1 MDLSQLEEYKEI
13 FQVIEECRVNG
24 KFINEN
30 STDYK
35 IKDAYNFISQ
45 YKQEVKTFF
54 NILGYSLESD
64 KGYFYFIIE
73 GYETIPKSYV
83 NTYIDYI
90 DIYRFIKL
98 LNTNIGSS
106 NGGPYSAS
114 DIESRLNGDIELKTM
129 VDKMNFLKKRSTNR
143 EAINSIILR
152 LKNDGFAQSIGNKE
166 EEFLILRSFK
176 FIEDMIEEIEYEL

>member
-1 MDLSQLEEYKEI
+1 MDLLQLEEYKDI
-13 FQVIEECRVNG
+13 FQVIDDCRVNA

-30 STDYK
+30 SADYK
-35 IKDAYNFISQ
+35 IKDAYNFIQQ
-45 YKQEVKTFF
+45 YRQEVKTYFG
-54 NILGYSLESD
+54 IIGYSLISE
-64 KGYFYFIIE
+64 KGYHYFIIE

-83 NTYIDYI
+83 NAYMDYI
-90 DIYRFIKL
+90 DIYRFLKL
-98 LNTNIGSS
+98 LNTNISSS

-143 EAINSIILR
+143 EAIDSIIQRLR
-152 LKNDGFAQSIGNKE
+152 NDGFAQSVGNRE

>member
-1 MDLSQLEEYKEI
+1 MNLLQLEDYKEI
-13 FQVIEECRVNG
+13 FQVIEDCRVNG
-24 KFINEN
+24 RFINEN

-45 YKQEVKTFF
+45 YKQEVKTYFS
-54 NILGYSLESD
+54 IIGYSLVSQ

-73 GYETIPKSYV
+73 GYETIPKAYI
-83 NTYIDYI
+83 NAYIDYI
-90 DIYRFIKL
+90 DIYRFLKL
-98 LNTNIGSS
+98 LNTNISS
-106 NGGPYSAS
+106 SDGGPYSAS

-143 EAINSIILR
+143 EAIDSIIAR
-152 LKNDGFAQSIGNKE
+152 LKNDGFAQSMGNKE
-166 EEFLILRSFK
+166 DEFFFFFLFK